1 VSLANTVR
9 GPQYIGSAGIRGNFF
24 KGSLAELLV
33 FDRALS
39 ESERRAV
46 ENYLAERHGLG
57 ALDRDKDGLPDFFE
71 LRWFGNQDSTGAM
84 DSDGDGVS
92 NADEYRL
99 GLNPAALDS
108 DQDGLPDGVERT
120 QTGTDPANWDTD
132 GDGYPDGYEVA
143 HGANPKNSD
152 NGFAD
157 ANGDGVPDGWKFWLL
172 YRPGVADSD
181 GDGITDLEEIRQG
194 RNPFVITA
202 H

>member
-1 VSLANTVR
+1 
-9 GPQYIGSAGIRGNFF
+9 
-24 KGSLAELLV
+24 
-33 FDRALS
+33 
-39 ESERRAV
+39 
-46 ENYLAERHGLG
+46 
-57 ALDRDKDGLPDFFE
+57 
-71 LRWFGNQDSTGAM
+71 
-84 DSDGDGVS
+84 
-92 NADEYRL
+92 
-99 GLNPAALDS
+99 
-108 DQDGLPDGVERT
+108 VERT

-181 GDGITDLEEIRQG
+181 GDGVTDLEEIRQG